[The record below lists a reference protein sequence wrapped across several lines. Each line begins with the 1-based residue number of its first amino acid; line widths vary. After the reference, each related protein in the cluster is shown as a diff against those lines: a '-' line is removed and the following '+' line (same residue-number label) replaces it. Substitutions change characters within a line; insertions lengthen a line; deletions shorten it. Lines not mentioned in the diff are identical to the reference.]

1 MKQDFY
7 RRKSGFTLVEML
19 VAVGLAAIILAVV
32 VTAFTETAQLSGL
45 SHAKTEAT
53 HNARVAMEFLETELE
68 AAYLDPVDWNFQGS
82 HQTGTDWNGD
92 PTEEDIL
99 IFRTMEPQTAGAV
112 GSDYVQY
119 TVADLTYTT
128 PDGNAVPCLQRS
140 SQWASGA
147 WTQVSSVGDGVRSFN
162 VRFYSAEVDPS
173 NPWFDNWNSADPDGA
188 DSTGATRDDGQYRR
202 MPELVE
208 VTITVI
214 DSDGV
219 LAREEKNPITVR
231 RLIELPNGQ

>member
-1 MKQDFY
+1 
-7 RRKSGFTLVEML
+7 
-19 VAVGLAAIILAVV
+19 
-32 VTAFTETAQLSGL
+32 
-45 SHAKTEAT
+45 
-53 HNARVAMEFLETELE
+53 
-68 AAYLDPVDWNFQGS
+68 
-82 HQTGTDWNGD
+82 
-92 PTEEDIL
+92 
-99 IFRTMEPQTAGAV
+99 MEPQTAGAA

-119 TVADLTYTT
+119 TVDDLTYTT

-140 SQWASGA
+140 SQWDPTAESGTGA
-147 WTQVSSVGDGVRSFN
+147 WTQDSSVGDGVRSFN

-173 NPWFDNWNSADPDGA
+173 DPWFDNWDSA
-188 DSTGATRDDGQYRR
+188 STAGATGQYRR

-219 LAREEKNPITVR
+219 LAREENNPITVR